1 MSRKTF
7 IEAERECETT
17 FQLNVVAF
25 ELMSNHIHII
35 ISGQEHE
42 IEDYFMYFR
51 ARLKRYLAGHGIR
64 LTNGEPEDIISTISR
79 YYRHSISS
87 TREPSRRCSE
97 AGFPNFRRTAS

>member
-51 ARLKRYLAGHGIR
+51 TRLKRYLAGHGIR
-64 LTNGEPEDIISTISR
+64 LANGEPEDIISTISR
-79 YYRHSISS
+79 YCRHSISS
-87 TREPSRRCSE
+87 TREPSWRCSE
-97 AGFPNFRRTAS
+97 AGFPNFRRTAP